1 MEAGLNQFWFD
12 SFPGINK
19 GIDCYHKIK
28 GLHDLLNL
36 FVILHVGTVLY
47 LYGLPVS
54 TLNRPDYTLV
64 EWLYLGCC
72 VRWKK
77 LYGDIRVLIND
88 VGRGIVN

>member
-1 MEAGLNQFWFD
+1 MEAGLDQFWFD
-12 SFPGINK
+12 SFPGSNK

-28 GLHDLLNL
+28 LLHDLFHL
-36 FVILHVGTVLY
+36 FIILHMGTVLY

-54 TLNRPDYTLV
+54 TLNRSDYTLV

-77 LYGDIRVLIND
+77 LYLYIGVLIND
-88 VGRGIVN
+88 AGRGIVN